1 MLSCDLAIG
10 HRVPVALFAKVTEP
24 HPLGRGSFGA
34 GGEGHGGGGGLGTSG
49 LGMSENIHLG
59 STRLYGGSVGVHVS
73 NQIIVYIILDGCADL
88 LLPLGNILRHW
99 NSPPSPRAA
108 TAESCAISLAKL
120 RPEGKKRNNLKQI
133 ISTVLLASK
142 AYP

>member
-10 HRVPVALFAKVTEP
+10 HRAPVAFFAKVTGP
-24 HPLGRGSFGA
+24 HHLGRGSFGA
-34 GGEGHGGGGGLGTSG
+34 GGEGHGGGGG

-88 LLPLGNILRHW
+88 LLPLGNILRHC
-99 NSPPSPRAA
+99 PPPRAA
-108 TAESCAISLAKL
+108 RQIPTPRELCHSSLAKAAKL
-120 RPEGKKRNNLKQI
+120 
-133 ISTVLLASK
+133 
-142 AYP
+142 